1 MLCALGAVVFAAAAA
16 KGSVRQSAALAGGFG
31 FAALF
36 TSGSSLPDASWTGGL
51 AAAGAAAW
59 LFKPGLRLASAAI
72 GGVLAGSWTAL
83 LEVQALPMAAA
94 LLIAAALVIVTMRLS
109 RVRASFAP
117 DVLRDEGM
125 LAIGVLGLGVA
136 VMPGVLDGW
145 QAATNLSGAQDRVA
159 EPIAIPMWTLALI
172 LTASSLGGLYS
183 VWSRR

>member
-51 AAAGAAAW
+51 AAAGAAVW
-59 LFKPGLRLASAAI
+59 LFKPALRLASAAI